1 VNECTE
7 RSFRFQFYTTPSSVA
22 WAGDE
27 DERGGAERLNTAS
40 ERRDVM
46 TVLNQSR
53 AVKVFALLVL
63 LGYVT
68 LLCTRVSIECS
79 SVTLTT
85 MTDDG

>member
-1 VNECTE
+1 
-7 RSFRFQFYTTPSSVA
+7 
-22 WAGDE
+22 
-27 DERGGAERLNTAS
+27 
-40 ERRDVM
+40 M

>member
-1 VNECTE
+1 
-7 RSFRFQFYTTPSSVA
+7 
-22 WAGDE
+22 
-27 DERGGAERLNTAS
+27 
-40 ERRDVM
+40 M

-53 AVKVFALLVL
+53 AAKVFALLVL